1 VFELFELFP
10 HISERGL
17 EFAGMGGEVLVVR
30 RERGFVRGEF
40 LHDRLLDFEF
50 RRFAGEGV
58 ILFRLLRGWLDG

>member
-1 VFELFELFP
+1 
-10 HISERGL
+10 
-17 EFAGMGGEVLVVR
+17 MGGEVLVVR